1 MIYSDMDSNFQ
12 KYLKTEWGL
21 SAVDIVNLEPF
32 FHSEEA
38 KKGDILVRKGSR
50 GRSFYFVEE
59 GMLRMYDISE
69 DGREHI
75 LHFAP
80 ENWILGDRGSV
91 YFDEPAFFYI
101 DAIEDTLIVRF
112 DLAMMDQLTNLCPD
126 FRENNDLLLHN
137 HIRHLNRRINLLQ
150 GATART
156 RYLNFIELYPDV
168 LLRVP
173 QWMVA
178 SYLGIAPE
186 SLSRVRRE
194 LAKENFK
201 P

>member
-1 MIYSDMDSNFQ
+1 MGENFYHYF
-12 KYLKTEWGL
+12 KNEWGL
-21 SAVDIVNLEPF
+21 SESDINSLAGYFRKLEVD
-32 FHSEEA
+32 
-38 KKGDILVRKGSR
+38 KGDVIVRKGNNQPY
-50 GRSFYFVEE
+50 FYFVEK
-59 GMLRMYDISE
+59 GMLRVHSTSE
-69 DGREHI
+69 DGKDHI

-80 ENWILGDRGSV
+80 ENWIVGDRGSI
-91 YFDEPAFFYI
+91 YFNEAAFFSI
-101 DAIEDTLIVRF
+101 DVIEDSVIMRF
-112 DLAMMDQLTNLCPD
+112 DMALMDQLSVVCQN
-126 FRENNDLLLHN
+126 FRQNNDRLLHN

-150 GATART
+150 EASART

-194 LAKENFK
+194 LAKENFRS
-201 P
+201 

>member
-1 MIYSDMDSNFQ
+1 MHDNFHNYF
-12 KYLKTEWGL
+12 KVEWGL
-21 SAVDIVNLEPF
+21 SEADIKGLASYYTKKEV
-32 FHSEEA
+32 
-38 KKGDILVRKGSR
+38 KKGEMVTRKGGIHR
-50 GRSFYFVEE
+50 YFYFVEH
-59 GMLRMYDISE
+59 GMLRMYSISE
-69 DGREHI
+69 GGNENI

-101 DAIEDTLIVRF
+101 DAIEDSAIMRF
-112 DLAMMDQLTNLCPD
+112 DKSLMDQLTTLCPN
-126 FRENNDLLLHN
+126 FRENNDQLLHN

-150 GATART
+150 DASAQT

-194 LAKENFK
+194 LAKDNFDK
-201 P
+201 RG